1 MAPLVVIGGGV
12 VGLSCA
18 FSLVERGAKVTVI
31 ESRDGAHGASLVNAG
46 WVTPSLADPVP
57 APGLV
62 GSSMKWMLK
71 ADSPLYIRPG
81 SMPGMSRWL
90 FDFWRHCNARDF
102 KAGGEACSELGRS
115 TMELFD
121 QMQSRGVEFEMH
133 ADGLLHAYMNP
144 LMMEHDHAALAS
156 IIDKSIRMPEI
167 MDGDAV
173 RAFEPAI
180 GDAIQGGFWFD
191 SDRSVQ
197 PGSLVDGLRDWLT
210 EMGVEFRTDTT
221 VTGFEK
227 GGSGITAVNTNRGT
241 IQCDGAVIA
250 AGVHSGQVSALAGR
264 PLPIQG
270 GKGYCLNYSPPP
282 VEAKHPIYLHEA
294 RVAVTP
300 FDGALRLAGTMEFS
314 GINEVVR
321 PKRVAALSRAASKML
336 RNVSPDPNKADS
348 IGSGLRPMAPDGIPV
363 IGLLNGYSN
372 LSVATGH
379 AMLGVTLGPSTGDV
393 VAELMMTGKTPEV
406 IKPFSPARFRA

>member
-12 VGLSCA
+12 IGLSCA
-18 FSLVERGAKVTVI
+18 YFLRERGADVIVI
-31 ESRDGAHGASLVNAG
+31 ESREGAHGASLVNAG

-62 GSSMKWMLK
+62 RTSMKWMLK
-71 ADSPLYIRPG
+71 SDSPLYIRPG

-90 FDFWRHCNARDF
+90 FDFWRHCNERDF
-102 KAGGEACSELGRS
+102 KAGGDACSELGRS
-115 TMELFD
+115 TMGLFD
-121 QMQSRGVEFEMH
+121 RMKNAGVEFEMH
-133 ADGLLHAYMNP
+133 ADGLLHAYTNTN
-144 LMMEHDHAALAS
+144 MMEHDHAALAK
-156 IIDKSIRMPEI
+156 IIDSTITMPDM

-173 RAFEPAI
+173 RAFDPAI
-180 GDAIQGGFWFD
+180 GDSINGGFWFD

-197 PGSLVDGLRDWLT
+197 PASFTDGLRDWLT
-210 EMGVEFRTDTT
+210 DHGVEFKTSTT
-221 VTGFEK
+221 VTGFER
-227 GGSGITAVNTNRGT
+227 GGAGITAVQTTNGT
-241 IQCDGAVIA
+241 VKCDGAVIA
-250 AGVHSGQVSALAGR
+250 AGVHTGAVSRLAGR

-270 GKGYCLNYSPPP
+270 GKGYCLNYSPSP
-282 VEAKHPIYLHEA
+282 VEARHPIYLHEA

-300 FDGALRLAGTMEFS
+300 FDGALRLSGTMEFS

-321 PKRVAALSRAASKML
+321 PERLGAISRAASRML
-336 RNVSPDPNKADS
+336 RNVSPDPGQATSN
-348 IGSGLRPMAPDGIPV
+348 GSGLRPMAPDGIPV

-379 AMLGVTLGPSTGDV
+379 AMLGLTLGPSTGDV
-393 VAELMMTGKTPEV
+393 VAELMTTGKTPDV